1 MKTISLTLVSI
12 ICSVYGFSQI
22 GIGTTI
28 PNESAILDVESI
40 DKGLLIPRVDL
51 DDVSTAAPINTPATG
66 LLVYNQGGD
75 ETDGFYYWNGTSWIP
90 FTTGQS
96 TALFSAENGLAQVG
110 TKVELGGALTKNT
123 TITNNGNHLDVSG
136 DGELQISDAEN
147 PTLRI
152 HSSANETNK
161 GGRIEFNENDSRYGY
176 SLRHQTSGGQVNS
189 TQREDGLWFEMKKN
203 DVYTPAFGFGDNGGT
218 QPRIGVLTTS
228 PQTDFHTAGTGLFQS
243 GSSSSSIGGT
253 TYLAENNQLALENS
267 NNGSVV
273 QYFNSTGADPKSVK
287 LGLNPTYDGQGV
299 FSIQT
304 AANGSTFA
312 DRINIKMDGNVGISN
327 SNPQYKLDVSGSSK
341 VSGNLALGTEPTT
354 YKLDVQGTTMSNSY
368 RIDNISS
375 TPNGEQSRNLVY
387 NPSTK
392 LVEVEPNNSGAYT
405 FSGLA
410 DGSTFSANTGNSNAI
425 FKLFIQTGNGCGHTV
440 INEYQVAGSNLNGV
454 NWEIKS
460 IQGISTSGSSTLNQV
475 NRTTVD
481 ATNTRPNCA
490 DGSAQTSFNYRIQ
503 ISGQGVLTI
512 SNTTGTFRSKM
523 VRLF

>member
-22 GIGTTI
+22 GIGTTN
-28 PNESAILDVESI
+28 PASSSILDVNSS

-51 DDVSTAAPINTPATG
+51 DDVSTATPINTPATG

-90 FTTGQS
+90 FTSGQS
-96 TALFSAENGLAQVG
+96 TALFSAENGLTQVG

-152 HSSANETNK
+152 HSSANENNK

-176 SLRHQTSGGQVNS
+176 SLRHQTGGGQVSS

-243 GSSSSSIGGT
+243 GSSSVSISGT
-253 TYLAENNQLALENS
+253 AYLAENNQLALENS

-273 QYFNSTGADPKSVK
+273 QYFKSTGTNKRQVK
-287 LGLNPTYDGQGV
+287 LGLNPTAHTDGV
-299 FSIQT
+299 FSIQSSSG
-304 AANGSTFA
+304 NGSFLERLT
-312 DRINIKMDGNVGISN
+312 IKLNGNIGIGL
-327 SNPQYKLDVSGSSK
+327 SNPQYKLDV
-341 VSGNLALGTEPTT
+341 
-354 YKLDVQGTTMSNSY
+354 QGTTLSNSY

-454 NWEIKS
+454 NWEIKP

-481 ATNTRPNCA
+481 ATNTRPGCA
-490 DGSAQTSFNYRIQ
+490 DGSAQTSFNYRIE